1 MSDLDHERNSPR
13 HFLNRLS
20 TETLKQILQD
30 DFESEDS
37 DSPENDEFIT
47 CVMEVIAQREI
58 KTSECSK
65 FDVDAGWRDFRRYYQ
80 PEEEADASAC
90 GGTAPAGLIKDKGQD
105 KETDLNSRRPG
116 RAVHCILRAAAIA
129 VTVASLCI
137 AAAGAIEVNI
147 FEMVAEWTQD
157 VFQFRSETSTSQDA
171 EYEAG
176 VFLEDDQ
183 TLKGLLEEAGITQRV
198 YPKWI
203 PDGYTFFNSNTY
215 LGEDEP
221 LFIAN
226 YKNDISEKLITASVL
241 IHSEPEGMKTEKDA
255 GDVDSY
261 NKNNVEH
268 YIMSNNG
275 LLVSTWFTGNLEC
288 SIYGEISEG
297 DMKTM
302 INSIYEE

>member
-58 KTSECSK
+58 ETSECSK

-80 PEEEADASAC
+80 PEEEAAAPVC
-90 GGTAPAGLIKDKGQD
+90 GGTAPAGLIESKGQD

-137 AAAGAIEVNI
+137 AAASAIEVNI

>member
-58 KTSECSK
+58 ETSECSK

-80 PEEEADASAC
+80 PEEEADASVC

-129 VTVASLCI
+129 VTVVSLCI

-183 TLKGLLEEAGITQRV
+183 TLKSLLEEAGITQPV

-203 PDGYTFFNSNTY
+203 LEGYTFFESTFFPDDN
-215 LGEDEP
+215 DP
-221 LFIAN
+221 LFKVK
-226 YKNDISEKLITASVL
+226 YKNESSEKPITVSV
-241 IHSEPEGMKTEKDA
+241 IAHRAPEGIWIEKNE
-255 GDVDSY
+255 GDITSY
-261 NKNNVEH
+261 VKNGIEH
-268 YIMSNNG
+268 YIMNNNG
-275 LLVSTWFTGNLEC
+275 LLVSTWFTGTLEC
-288 SIYGEISEG
+288 FIAGEVSETE
-297 DMKTM
+297 MKIM
-302 INSIYEE
+302 IDSIYEE

>member
-58 KTSECSK
+58 ETSECSK

-80 PEEEADASAC
+80 PEEEADASVC
-90 GGTAPAGLIKDKGQD
+90 GGTVPAGLIEDKGQD
-105 KETDLNSRRPG
+105 KETDLSSRRPG
-116 RAVHCILRAAAIA
+116 WAVHYILRAAAIA

-137 AAAGAIEVNI
+137 VAAGAIEVNI

-157 VFQFRSETSTSQDA
+157 IFQFRSEASTSQDA
-171 EYEAG
+171 VYETG

-183 TLKGLLEEAGITQRV
+183 TLKGLLEEEGITQQV

-203 PDGYTFFNSNTY
+203 PEGYTFFELESFPDDNES
-215 LGEDEP
+215 
-221 LFIAN
+221 LFIAE
-226 YKNDISEKLITASVL
+226 YRSELSKKPITVL
-241 IHSEPEGMKTEKDA
+241 TIAHSDPEGIRIEKDEEYITIH
-255 GDVDSY
+255 V
-261 NKNNVEH
+261 KNGIKH
-268 YIMSNNG
+268 YVMNNSG
-275 LLVSTWFTGNLEC
+275 VLVSTWFTDNLEC
-288 SIYGEISEG
+288 FIAGEVSETE
-297 DMKTM
+297 MKTM
-302 INSIYEE
+302 IDSIYEE

>member
-58 KTSECSK
+58 ETSECSK

-80 PEEEADASAC
+80 PEEEAAAPVC
-90 GGTAPAGLIKDKGQD
+90 GGTAPAGLIESKGQD

-116 RAVHCILRAAAIA
+116 RAAHHILRAAAIA

-137 AAAGAIEVNI
+137 VAAGAIEVNI

-171 EYEAG
+171 VYETG

-183 TLKGLLEEAGITQRV
+183 TLKGLLEEAGITQPV

-203 PDGYTFFNSNTY
+203 PEGYTFFESKVFVNNNN
-215 LGEDEP
+215 P
-221 LFIAN
+221 LFIVK
-226 YKNDISEKLITASVL
+226 YESESSEKPITVSV
-241 IHSEPEGMKTEKDA
+241 IAHRGPEGILMEKNE
-255 GDVDSY
+255 GDIASY
-261 NKNNVEH
+261 VKNGIEH
-268 YIMSNNG
+268 CIMNNSDV
-275 LLVSTWFTGNLEC
+275 LVATWFTGTLEC
-288 SIYGEISEG
+288 FIGGEVSETE
-297 DMKTM
+297 MKIM
-302 INSIYEE
+302 IDSIYEE

>member
-13 HFLNRLS
+13 HFLNRRS

-80 PEEEADASAC
+80 PEEEADASVC

-203 PDGYTFFNSNTY
+203 PDGYVFLKSNAFPDAEEPSFISIY
-215 LGEDEP
+215 EDEIGENP
-221 LFIAN
+221 
-226 YKNDISEKLITASVL
+226 ITVL
-241 IHSEPEGMKTEKDA
+241 VVVHSEPRGMWTEKDPR
-255 GDVDSY
+255 DVDVHI
-261 NKNNVEH
+261 KNEVKH
-268 YIMSNNG
+268 YIINNEG
-275 LLVSTWFTGNLEC
+275 VLASTWFVDHLEC
-288 SIYGEISEG
+288 SITGSVSEAE
-297 DMKTM
+297 MKEM
-302 INSIYEE
+302 IDSIYEE

>member
-58 KTSECSK
+58 ETSECSK

-80 PEEEADASAC
+80 PEEEADASVC

-137 AAAGAIEVNI
+137 AAASAIEVNI

-255 GDVDSY
+255 GDVDS
-261 NKNNVEH
+261 
-268 YIMSNNG
+268 
-275 LLVSTWFTGNLEC
+275 
-288 SIYGEISEG
+288 
-297 DMKTM
+297 
-302 INSIYEE
+302 

>member
-13 HFLNRLS
+13 YFLNRLS

-58 KTSECSK
+58 ETSECSK

-80 PEEEADASAC
+80 PEEEADASVC
-90 GGTAPAGLIKDKGQD
+90 GGTVPAGLIEDKGQD

-116 RAVHCILRAAAIA
+116 RAVHCILRTAAIA

-137 AAAGAIEVNI
+137 VAAGAIEVNI

-183 TLKGLLEEAGITQRV
+183 TLKGLLEEEGITQLV

-203 PDGYTFFNSNTY
+203 PEGYTFFESKVLVNSNN
-215 LGEDEP
+215 L
-221 LFIAN
+221 LFIVK
-226 YKNDISEKLITASVL
+226 YESESSEKPITVSV
-241 IHSEPEGMKTEKDA
+241 IAHRGPEGILMEKNE
-255 GDVDSY
+255 GDITSY
-261 NKNNVEH
+261 VKNGIEH
-268 YIMSNNG
+268 CIMNNNG
-275 LLVSTWFTGNLEC
+275 LLVSTWFAGTLEC
-288 SIYGEISEG
+288 FIAGEISETE
-297 DMKTM
+297 MKVM
-302 INSIYEE
+302 IDSIYEE

>member
-58 KTSECSK
+58 ETSECSK

-80 PEEEADASAC
+80 PEEEADASVC

-137 AAAGAIEVNI
+137 AAASAIEVNI

-203 PDGYTFFNSNTY
+203 PEGYTCFELKSFPND
-215 LGEDEP
+215 DEP
-221 LFIAN
+221 LFIAK
-226 YKNDISEKLITASVL
+226 YRSESPEKPITVSV
-241 IHSEPEGMKTEKDA
+241 IAHSEPEGMWTEKNV
-255 GDVDSY
+255 GDVVSY
-261 NKNNVEH
+261 VKNDIEH
-268 YIMSNNG
+268 YIMNNND
-275 LLVSTWFTGNLEC
+275 LLVSTWYIGNLEC
-288 SIYGEISEG
+288 SIYGGLSES

-302 INSIYEE
+302 IDSIYEE

>member
-58 KTSECSK
+58 ETSECSK

-80 PEEEADASAC
+80 PEEEADASVC

-137 AAAGAIEVNI
+137 AAASAIEVNI

-183 TLKGLLEEAGITQRV
+183 MLKSLLEEAGITQRV

-203 PDGYTFFNSNTY
+203 PEGYTCFELKSFPND
-215 LGEDEP
+215 DEP
-221 LFIAN
+221 LFIAE
-226 YKNDISEKLITASVL
+226 YRSELSEKPITVSVIAHRDPEGIWIEKDEEYVTTYVKNDIKYYI
-241 IHSEPEGMKTEKDA
+241 I
-255 GDVDSY
+255 
-261 NKNNVEH
+261 NNSGV
-268 YIMSNNG
+268 
-275 LLVSTWFTGNLEC
+275 LVSTWFTGNLEC
-288 SIYGEISEG
+288 FIGGEVSETE
-297 DMKTM
+297 MKTM
-302 INSIYEE
+302 IDSIYEE